1 MKLAEILD
9 NLKAPIPKRLIR
21 SKKTWEEGK
30 ASSSVDYVAWFDL
43 CDLLDD
49 LCDYWEWEIKEIK
62 QITGQPP
69 EEWEINEAIAKA
81 EESGKKA
88 KLPKQ
93 KDYLALTGIL
103 TIHGEDKSL
112 TRMATGIEEIN
123 CSSYGDPSSNAEAMA
138 LRRCCA
144 KFGLG
149 RDLWRRENKQRS
161 NNKPLVIE
169 EKPKPLQIGA
179 KPLQIAEPVRLP
191 QGTIS
196 KEEFERRRAE
206 KKAMAN
212 AQTSP

>member
-9 NLKAPIPKRLIR
+9 NLKAPIPKRLM
-21 SKKTWEEGK
+21 SKKATFKNKVKIGE
-30 ASSSVDYVAWFDL
+30 VDYVAWTDL

-49 LCDYWEWEIKEIK
+49 LCDLWEWEIKDVQ
-62 QITGQPP
+62 QIG
-69 EEWEINEAIAKA
+69 ENL
-81 EESGKKA
+81 SLVGV
-88 KLPKQ
+88 
-93 KDYLALTGIL
+93 L

-149 RDLWRRENKQRS
+149 RDLWRKENKQRS

-206 KKAMAN
+206 KKSMAN

>member
-1 MKLAEILD
+1 MKLAEILE
-9 NLKAPIPKRLIR
+9 NLKAPIPSRLIR

-30 ASSSVDYVAWFDL
+30 ASSSVNYIAWFDL

-49 LCDYWEWEIKEIK
+49 LCDFWEWEVKEVK

-69 EEWEINEAIAKA
+69 EDWEINEAMAKA
-81 EESGKKA
+81 EELKKKP

-93 KDYLALTGIL
+93 KDYLTLTGVL
-103 TIHGEDKSL
+103 TIHGEDRSL
-112 TRMATGIEEIN
+112 SRSATGIEEIN

-149 RDLWRRENKQRS
+149 RDLWRKENKQQS
-161 NNKPLVIE
+161 NNSKPLQIE

-179 KPLQIAEPVRLP
+179 KPLQIAEPVPLAK
-191 QGTIS
+191 GTIS

-206 KKAMAN
+206 KEAKSN
-212 AQTSP
+212 A

>member
-1 MKLAEILD
+1 
-9 NLKAPIPKRLIR
+9 
-21 SKKTWEEGK
+21 
-30 ASSSVDYVAWFDL
+30 
-43 CDLLDD
+43 
-49 LCDYWEWEIKEIK
+49 
-62 QITGQPP
+62 
-69 EEWEINEAIAKA
+69 
-81 EESGKKA
+81 
-88 KLPKQ
+88 
-93 KDYLALTGIL
+93 
-103 TIHGEDKSL
+103 
-112 TRMATGIEEIN
+112 
-123 CSSYGDPSSNAEAMA
+123 MA

-206 KKAMAN
+206 KKSMAN